1 MLAEIKIRRAHPV
14 GATISQ
20 TIMRDGWQ
28 LRTLDWPVVGES
40 RGSILF
46 QGGRG
51 DFIEKYLE
59 TLADWHAQGWSV
71 TAFDWRGQ
79 GKSGRLCDDA
89 HVGHIDDFAIWVDDL
104 AEFFKRWK
112 ATSTGPHIVI
122 GHSMGGH
129 LILRALVEAR
139 IAPDAAVFIAP
150 MFGIETPPVPL
161 GVARFLF
168 SGLSKIG
175 LSKRPAWKGNERP
188 AAPWASR
195 QRFLTSDADRYAD
208 EIWWT
213 EQDGALK
220 LGPPSFGW
228 LAAAINSTHDT
239 EATGALE
246 RIAVPL
252 LILGTDGDRLV
263 SPPAIRRFA
272 ARFPNAQLHMYDASV
287 AHEILRECDAVRDDV
302 LGRIEAFLG
311 KVAPPQ

>member
-1 MLAEIKIRRAHPV
+1 MPAEIKIRRVHPP
-14 GATISQ
+14 GATLSQ
-20 TIMRDGWQ
+20 MIMRDGWP
-28 LRTLDWPVVGES
+28 LRTLDWPATGQT
-40 RGSILF
+40 RGAILF

-59 TLADWHAQGWSV
+59 TYADWHAQGWSV

-89 HVGHIDDFAIWVDDL
+89 NVGHIDDFAVWIDDV
-104 AEFFKRWK
+104 AQFFQRWK
-112 ATSTGPHIVI
+112 ATTAGPHIVI

-195 QRFLTSDADRYAD
+195 QRFLTHDADRYAD
-208 EIWWT
+208 ETWWT
-213 EQDGALK
+213 EQDPELK

-228 LAAAINSTHDT
+228 LAAAINSTRST
-239 EATGALE
+239 EVAGALE
-246 RIAVPL
+246 RVAVPL

-263 SPPAIRRFA
+263 SPAAIRRFA
-272 ARFPNAQLHMYDASV
+272 ARLSGAEFHMYDASA

-302 LGRIEAFLG
+302 LSRIEAFLG
-311 KVAPPQ
+311 KAAPPQ

>member
-1 MLAEIKIRRAHPV
+1 MPAEIKIRRAHPQD
-14 GATISQ
+14 ATISQ

-28 LRTLDWPVVGES
+28 LRTLDWPAVGQP

-59 TLADWHAQGWSV
+59 TLAYWHTLGWSV

-89 HVGHIDDFAIWVDDL
+89 NVGHIDDFAVWIDDL
-104 AEFFKRWK
+104 ADFFKRWK

-129 LILRALVEAR
+129 LILRALIESR

-195 QRFLTSDADRYAD
+195 QRFLTHDADRYAD
-208 EIWWT
+208 ETWWT
-213 EQDGALK
+213 EQAPELK

-228 LAAAINSTHDT
+228 LAAAISSTRNT
-239 EATGALE
+239 EAAGTLE
-246 RIAVPL
+246 QVKTPM

-263 SPPAIRRFA
+263 SPAAIRRFA
-272 ARFPNAQLHMYDASV
+272 ARLPGAQFHMYDSSA
-287 AHEILRECDAVRDDV
+287 AHEILRERDDVRDDV
-302 LGRIEAFLG
+302 LARIDTFLE
-311 KVAPPQ
+311 KAAPPQ

>member
-1 MLAEIKIRRAHPV
+1 MLADKNIRRAYPEESAIGV
-14 GATISQ
+14 A
-20 TIMRDGWQ
+20 IMRDGWQ
-28 LRTLDWPVVGES
+28 LRSFDWPNAGES

-59 TLADWHAQGWSV
+59 SLAHWHGQGWGITS
-71 TAFDWRGQ
+71 FDWRGQ

-89 HVGHIDDFAIWVDDL
+89 NVGHVDDFAIWIDDL
-104 AEFFKRWK
+104 AEFFVRWK
-112 ATSTGPHIVI
+112 ATTPGPHII
-122 GHSMGGH
+122 IAHSMGGH

-139 IAPDAAVFIAP
+139 ITPNAVVFIAP

-161 GVARFLF
+161 VVARFLF

-195 QRFLTSDADRYAD
+195 QRFLTHDADRYAD
-208 EIWWT
+208 EMWWT
-213 EQDGALK
+213 EQYPELK

-228 LAAAINSTHDT
+228 LAAAISSTRGT
-239 EATGALE
+239 EAQGALE
-246 RIAVPL
+246 RVAVPL

-263 SPPAIRRFA
+263 SPAAIRRFA
-272 ARFPNAQLHMYDASV
+272 ARLSGAQFHMYDASA
-287 AHEILRECDAVRDDV
+287 AHEILRECDVVRDDV

>member
-1 MLAEIKIRRAHPV
+1 MPAEIKIRRTHPE
-14 GATISQ
+14 GAMLSQ

-28 LRTLDWPVVGES
+28 LRTFDWPAVGEP

-51 DFIEKYLE
+51 DFIEKYQE
-59 TLADWHAQGWSV
+59 TYADWHGQGWSV

-89 HVGHIDDFAIWVDDL
+89 NVGHIDDFAVWIDDL

-129 LILRALVEAR
+129 LILRALVESR
-139 IAPDAAVFIAP
+139 IVPDAAVFIAP

-188 AAPWASR
+188 EAPWASR
-195 QRFLTSDADRYAD
+195 QRFLTSDAERYAD

-213 EQDGALK
+213 EQVPELK

-228 LAAAINSTHDT
+228 LAAAINSTRNT
-239 EATGALE
+239 EAAGALE
-246 RIAVPL
+246 QVTTPM

-263 SPPAIRRFA
+263 SPAAIRRFA
-272 ARFPNAQLHMYDASV
+272 ARLPGAQFHMYDASV
-287 AHEILRECDAVRDDV
+287 AHEILRESDDVRDDALARV
-302 LGRIEAFLG
+302 DAFLG
-311 KVAPPQ
+311 KVASKQ

>member
-1 MLAEIKIRRAHPV
+1 MPAEIKIRRAHPI

-20 TIMRDGWQ
+20 TIMHDGWP
-28 LRTLDWPVVGES
+28 LRTFDWPVTGDV

-59 TLADWHAQGWSV
+59 SFADWHAQGWSIA
-71 TAFDWRGQ
+71 AFDWRGQ

-89 HVGHIDDFAIWVDDL
+89 NVGHIDDFAVWIDDL

-112 ATSTGPHIVI
+112 ATSPGPHIVI

-129 LILRALVEAR
+129 LIMRALVEAR

-195 QRFLTSDADRYAD
+195 QRFLTHDADRYAD
-208 EIWWT
+208 ETWWT
-213 EQDGALK
+213 EKDPGLV

-228 LAAAINSTHDT
+228 LAAAIASTRGT
-239 EATGALE
+239 EAPGALE
-246 RIAVPL
+246 GVAVPI
-252 LILGTDGDRLV
+252 LILGTEGDRLV
-263 SPPAIRRFA
+263 SRAAIRRFA
-272 ARFPNAQLHMYDASV
+272 ARLSGAEFHMYDASA
-287 AHEILRECDAVRDDV
+287 AHEILRERDEVRDDV
-302 LGRIEAFLG
+302 LGRIAAFLG
-311 KVAPPQ
+311 KVVSLR

>member
-1 MLAEIKIRRAHPV
+1 MPAEIKIRRAHPI

-28 LRTLDWPVVGES
+28 LRTLDWPAVGEP

-59 TLADWHAQGWSV
+59 TYANWHAQGWSV

-89 HVGHIDDFAIWVDDL
+89 NVGHIDDFAVWIDDL

-112 ATSTGPHIVI
+112 ATSTGPHIAI

-129 LILRALVEAR
+129 LILCALIEAR

-175 LSKRPAWKGNERP
+175 LRKRPAWKGNERP

-208 EIWWT
+208 ETWWT
-213 EQDGALK
+213 EQVPELK

-228 LAAAINSTHDT
+228 LAAAISSTRDT
-239 EATGALE
+239 EAPRALE
-246 RIAVPL
+246 QVKTPM

-263 SPPAIRRFA
+263 SPSAIRRFA
-272 ARFPNAQLHMYDASV
+272 ARLPDAQFHMYDSST
-287 AHEILRECDAVRDDV
+287 AHEILRERDDVRDDV
-302 LGRIEAFLG
+302 LARIDAFL
-311 KVAPPQ
+311 AQAAQPQ

>member
-1 MLAEIKIRRAHPV
+1 MPAEIKIRRAHPV
-14 GATISQ
+14 GATLSQ

-28 LRTLDWPVVGES
+28 LRTLDWPAEGS
-40 RGSILF
+40 PRGSILF

-59 TLADWHAQGWSV
+59 TLAYWHAQGWSV

-79 GKSGRLCDDA
+79 GKSGRLSDDA
-89 HVGHIDDFAIWVDDL
+89 NVGHIDDFAVWIDDL
-104 AEFFKRWK
+104 AEFYKRWK
-112 ATSTGPHIVI
+112 ATSPGPHIVI

-175 LSKRPAWKGNERP
+175 LARRPAWKGNERP

-195 QRFLTSDADRYAD
+195 QRFLTSDAERYAD

-213 EQDGALK
+213 EKDPELK

-228 LAAAINSTHDT
+228 LAAAINSTRGT
-239 EATGALE
+239 EAPGALE
-246 RIAVPL
+246 RVAVPL

-263 SPPAIRRFA
+263 SPAAIRRFA
-272 ARFPNAQLHMYDASV
+272 ARLPGAEFHMYDASA
-287 AHEILRECDAVRDDV
+287 AHEILRERDEVRNDV

-311 KVAPPQ
+311 KVAPQL

>member
-1 MLAEIKIRRAHPV
+1 MLADKNIRRAYPEESAIGV
-14 GATISQ
+14 A
-20 TIMRDGWQ
+20 IMRDGWQ
-28 LRTLDWPVVGES
+28 LRSFDWPNAGES

-59 TLADWHAQGWSV
+59 SLAHWHGQGWGITS
-71 TAFDWRGQ
+71 FDWRGQ

-89 HVGHIDDFAIWVDDL
+89 NVGHVDDFAIWIDDL
-104 AEFFKRWK
+104 AEFFVRWK
-112 ATSTGPHIVI
+112 ATTPGPHII
-122 GHSMGGH
+122 IAHSMGGH

-139 IAPDAAVFIAP
+139 ITPNAVVFIAP

-161 GVARFLF
+161 VVARFLF

-195 QRFLTSDADRYAD
+195 QRFLTHDADRYAD
-208 EIWWT
+208 EMWWT
-213 EQDGALK
+213 EQYPELK

-228 LAAAINSTHDT
+228 LAAAISSTRGT
-239 EATGALE
+239 EAQGALE
-246 RIAVPL
+246 RVAVPL

-263 SPPAIRRFA
+263 SPAAIRRFA
-272 ARFPNAQLHMYDASV
+272 ARLSGAQFHMYDADV
-287 AHEILRECDAVRDDV
+287 AHEILRERDEVRDDV
-302 LGRIEAFLG
+302 LDRIYVFLG

>member
-1 MLAEIKIRRAHPV
+1 MPAEIKIRRAHPP
-14 GATISQ
+14 GATLSQ
-20 TIMRDGWQ
+20 MVMRDGWA
-28 LRTLDWPVVGES
+28 LRMFDWPAKGQA

-59 TLADWHAQGWSV
+59 SFADWQAQGWSV

-79 GKSGRLCDDA
+79 GKSGRLCADP
-89 HVGHIDDFAIWVDDL
+89 HVGHIDDFAIWIDDL

-112 ATSTGPHIVI
+112 ATSPGPHVVI

-139 IAPDAAVFIAP
+139 IAPAAAVFIAP

-161 GVARFLF
+161 GVARYLF

-175 LSKRPAWKGNERP
+175 LGKRPAWKGNERP

-195 QRFLTSDADRYAD
+195 QRFLTHDGDRYGD
-208 EIWWT
+208 ETWWM
-213 EQDGALK
+213 EHDAELK
-220 LGPPSFGW
+220 LGPPSFNW
-228 LAAAINSTHDT
+228 LAEAIRSTRAT
-239 EATGALE
+239 EAPGALE
-246 RIAVPL
+246 GVAVPL

-263 SPPAIRRFA
+263 SPAAIRRFA
-272 ARFPNAQLHMYDASV
+272 ARLPGAQCHVYDSSV
-287 AHEILRECDAVRDDV
+287 AHEILRECDAVRSDAMN
-302 LGRIEAFLG
+302 RITAFLD
-311 KVAPPQ
+311 KAAPPQ

>member
-1 MLAEIKIRRAHPV
+1 MPAEIKIGRAHPP

-28 LRTLDWPVVGES
+28 LRTLDWPAQGQV

-59 TLADWHAQGWSV
+59 SFADWHAQGWTV

-79 GKSGRLCDDA
+79 GKSGRLCDDE
-89 HVGHIDDFAIWVDDL
+89 HVGHIDDFSVWIDDL
-104 AEFFKRWK
+104 AEFFGRWR
-112 ATSTGPHIVI
+112 ATSDGPHIVI

-139 IAPDAAVFIAP
+139 VAPNAAVFIAP

-195 QRFLTSDADRYAD
+195 QRFLTNDADRYAD
-208 EIWWT
+208 ETWWL
-213 EQDGALK
+213 EHDPALK
-220 LGPPSFGW
+220 LGPPQLW
-228 LAAAINSTHDT
+228 LACCCHPVNA
-239 EATGALE
+239 
-246 RIAVPL
+246 R
-252 LILGTDGDRLV
+252 DGN
-263 SPPAIRRFA
+263 ARRA
-272 ARFPNAQLHMYDASV
+272 
-287 AHEILRECDAVRDDV
+287 
-302 LGRIEAFLG
+302 
-311 KVAPPQ
+311 

>member
-1 MLAEIKIRRAHPV
+1 MPAEIKIRRAHPA

-20 TIMRDGWQ
+20 TIMRDGWP
-28 LRTLDWPVVGES
+28 LRTLDWPANGES

-59 TLADWHAQGWSV
+59 TLADWHMQGWSI
-71 TAFDWRGQ
+71 TGFDWRGQ
-79 GKSGRLCDDA
+79 GKSGRLCDDVN
-89 HVGHIDDFAIWVDDL
+89 VGHIDDFAVWIDDL
-104 AEFFKRWK
+104 AEFFKRWQ
-112 ATSTGPHIVI
+112 ATAPGPHVVV

-139 IAPDAAVFIAP
+139 ITPDAAVFIAP

-195 QRFLTSDADRYAD
+195 QRFLTTDADRYAD

-213 EQDGALK
+213 EKDPELK

-228 LAAAINSTHDT
+228 LAAAIRSTLQT
-239 EATGALE
+239 EAPGALE
-246 RIAVPL
+246 RVAVPL

-263 SPPAIRRFA
+263 SPDAIRRFA
-272 ARFPNAQLHMYDASV
+272 VRLPRAEFHMYDASA
-287 AHEILRECDAVRDDV
+287 AHEILRERDEVRDDV
-302 LGRIEAFLG
+302 LRRIDEFLANVLP
-311 KVAPPQ
+311 KP

>member
-28 LRTLDWPVVGES
+28 LRTFDWPAAGTP

-59 TLADWHAQGWSV
+59 TLAEWHTQGWSV

-89 HVGHIDDFAIWVDDL
+89 NVGHIDDFAIWVDDL

-112 ATSTGPHIVI
+112 ATTTGPHIVI

-195 QRFLTSDADRYAD
+195 QRFLTHDADRYAD

-213 EQDGALK
+213 DQDGALK

-228 LAAAINSTHDT
+228 LAAAISSTRGT
-239 EATGALE
+239 EVPGALE
-246 RIAVPL
+246 RVALPL

-263 SPPAIRRFA
+263 SPAAIRRFA
-272 ARFPNAQLHMYDASV
+272 ARLSGAQFHMYDASA
-287 AHEILRECDAVRDDV
+287 AHEILRECDTVRDDV
-302 LGRIEAFLG
+302 LARIAAFLG
-311 KVAPPQ
+311 KVAPAQ